1 MPVNAKFR
9 DLLSG
14 GDRRSIADSARVRAL
29 IEQRPTRV
37 KELAALT
44 ADEDWLVSQR
54 ALDLLEKLAH
64 EHPEWIA
71 PYKRV
76 FIGPLAQS
84 DKWEIRLQIVRALPL
99 FRWTAAE
106 SKRMERIL
114 LENLAFPQ
122 TFVRAWALDSLAT
135 VSERKAKLL
144 RPEARCQRSRREIL
158 HLVRPFRR
166 RAYAWRRA
174 RFRPSR
180 SAGRRRLYAFD
191 ENGRPRSQP

>member
-1 MPVNAKFR
+1 MPVHAKFR

-14 GDRRSIADSARVRAL
+14 GDRRSIADSQRVRAL
-29 IEQRPTRV
+29 IEQRPARV

-135 VSERKAKLL
+135 VSER
-144 RPEARCQRSRREIL
+144 
-158 HLVRPFRR
+158 
-166 RAYAWRRA
+166 
-174 RFRPSR
+174 
-180 SAGRRRLYAFD
+180 
-191 ENGRPRSQP
+191 

>member
-1 MPVNAKFR
+1 MNAKFR

-84 DKWEIRLQIVRALPL
+84 DKWEIRLRIVRALPL

-106 SKRMERIL
+106 SKRLERIL

-144 RPEARCQRSRREIL
+144 PGPARSSLPTFTTGNTTFGPTFSEEGLCVASCSF
-158 HLVRPFRR
+158 P
-166 RAYAWRRA
+166 A
-174 RFRPSR
+174 
-180 SAGRRRLYAFD
+180 
-191 ENGRPRSQP
+191 